1 MGSRLVSLL
10 LYLVFVSV
18 VGCGGGGKTNTPAPT
33 MTGTA
38 FSTSFSPD
46 HVFLIVLENHSFS
59 QVIGSPAMP
68 SLNSLAAQHG
78 LSSGYFANTH
88 PSIGNYFMVTAGAM
102 ETNNDAFAGI
112 VSDNNIVRALN
123 GAGKTWKAYM
133 ESIPAVGYT
142 GGDVYP
148 YSKHHNPFVFFSDVL
163 SSSVQVMS
171 IVPFTQ
177 LASDVSAGASF
188 PATRR
193 SEHHVV
199 SVDPATTGH
208 DDRSAVNNVEH
219 RPADLVAQPLIVQDE
234 VANRVRE
241 LFALPTALEPSRAV
255 SLTYGRRRA
264 RSLDRVGTGMALR
277 EIDHGQSEQRRSLA
291 AADQMQAR
299 RKPRSTVSA
308 PGKLLL

>member
-10 LYLVFVSV
+10 LSLMFVSV

-33 MTGTA
+33 MTGNA
-38 FSTSFSPD
+38 FSTSFTPD

-59 QVIGSPAMP
+59 QVIGSPAMLY
-68 SLNSLAAQHG
+68 LNSLAAQHG
-78 LSSGYFANTH
+78 LSSGYFANSH

-102 ETNNDAFAGI
+102 ETNNDAFTGI

-171 IVPFTQ
+171 IVPFTR
-177 LASDVSAGASF
+177 LASDVSAGTLPQFAFIGPNLIHDAHDCPGGATATCPDSDKLATADNWLRANIDSLIQN
-188 PATRR
+188 PALANSVFIITFD
-193 SEHHVV
+193 E
-199 SVDPATTGH
+199 SVDTDVTNGGGNVPFILAGSH
-208 DDRSAVNNVEH
+208 VKAGFRSATMYQHQSLLRTVL
-219 RPADLVAQPLIVQDE
+219 DLLKVSNMPNGA
-234 VANRVRE
+234 A
-241 LFALPTALEPSRAV
+241 TAPV
-255 SLTYGRRRA
+255 
-264 RSLDRVGTGMALR
+264 MA
-277 EIDHGQSEQRRSLA
+277 EFFQ
-291 AADQMQAR
+291 
-299 RKPRSTVSA
+299 
-308 PGKLLL
+308 